1 MKKLLCLL
9 LSLLMVLPCT
19 ACANNGDDTDTTPD
33 SGDATEAGTQEFF
46 PAVKSAKYDE
56 TFQMIAIQRP
66 AGEWYYAEE
75 LTNEVLNDAV
85 YTMNQTVNNYL
96 GVTIQY
102 ENISSVTTGGEVF
115 STVSPTIQAGDDAY
129 QCCILHPYYS
139 YNSFIGQNYAYD
151 FYELSSLDLEQ
162 SYWNKSVI
170 DSLAINDNAYIALGD
185 FCSYTLNILYVNKNL
200 MKNAG
205 RDMPYDKVRNGSW
218 TQDEFFALTQ
228 GLYIDN
234 DGDGKRNNSDIYGFT
249 GMWDANGSAMLQAAD
264 IYVATR
270 NEDGMFELSLEGDR
284 LVDFYEK
291 LFNWS
296 KDESTYIWDY
306 GNKAN
311 SEKIAAFLDGHGY
324 FTLESLGIQ
333 NLSADFD
340 VGILPL
346 PKYDKNQENYKHVNW
361 GNNIVVPTSIKD
373 PSMVGDVL
381 EMMAY
386 YSRTIVQEAYY
397 DTVLQYKVSN
407 APDDRE
413 MVELIYDT
421 VTYDPG
427 IAFCD
432 GNSGLWN
439 LVYLACF
446 GLTQNKP
453 KIASYLKSN
462 SRTAQKGLDDLFKDK

>member
-9 LSLLMVLPCT
+9 LALLMVLPCT
-19 ACANNGDDTDTTPD
+19 ACANSGDDTETSAGTSDV
-33 SGDATEAGTQEFF
+33 TEAETKEFF
-46 PAVKSAKYDE
+46 PDVQRTNYNE
-56 TFQMIAIQRP
+56 TFQMIAMQRP
-66 AGEWYYAEE
+66 VGEWYYAEE
-75 LTNEVLNDAV
+75 LTNEVLNDAI
-85 YTMNQTVNNYL
+85 YDMNQRVNDYL

-102 ENISSVTTGGEVF
+102 ENLTNIVTGGEVF
-115 STVSPTIQAGDDAY
+115 TTVSPTIQAGDDAY
-129 QCCILHPYYS
+129 QVCILHPYYS

-151 FYELSSLDLEQ
+151 FYDLTSLDFDQ
-162 SYWNKSVI
+162 AYWNKKVI
-170 DSLAINDNAYIALGD
+170 DQLAINDHAYIALGD

-205 RDMPYDKVRNGSW
+205 RAMPYDKVRNGTW
-218 TQDEFFALTQ
+218 TEDEFVSITKE
-228 GLYIDN
+228 LYIDK
-234 DGDGKRNNSDIYGFT
+234 DGDGKRNNADIYGFA
-249 GMWDANGSAMLQAAD
+249 GMWDANGSAMLQASD

-270 NEDGMFELSLEGDR
+270 NEDGMFELSLDSTR
-284 LVDFYEK
+284 LTDFYDK
-291 LFNWS
+291 LFTWS

-306 GNKAN
+306 GNKFN
-311 SEKIAAFLDGHGY
+311 TEKIAAFLDGHGY
-324 FTLESLGIQ
+324 FTLEELGTQ

-346 PKYDKNQENYKHVNW
+346 PKYDVNQENYSHVNW
-361 GNNIVVPTSIKD
+361 GNNIVVPTTIKN
-373 PSMVGDVL
+373 PTMVGDVL

-386 YSRTIVQEAYY
+386 YSKTVVQQAYY

-421 VTYDPG
+421 VVYDPG

-432 GNSGLWN
+432 GNMGLWN
-439 LVYLACF
+439 LVYIACF
-446 GLTQNKP
+446 GLTQNKT

-462 SRTAQKGLDDLFKDK
+462 SKTAQKWLNDLFKDK

>member
-9 LSLLMVLPCT
+9 LALLMVLPCA
-19 ACANNGDDTDTTPD
+19 ACANSGDDTGTDASSD
-33 SGDATEAGTQEFF
+33 AATEAETKEFF
-46 PAVKSAKYDE
+46 PDVKSAKYNE
-56 TFQMIAIQRP
+56 TFQMIAMSRP
-66 AGEWYYAEE
+66 VGEWYYAEE
-75 LTNEVLNDAV
+75 LTNDVLNDAV
-85 YTMNQTVNNYL
+85 YDMNQRVNDYL

-102 ENISSVTTGGEVF
+102 ENLTNIVTGGEVF
-115 STVSPTIQAGDDAY
+115 TTVSPTIQAGDDAY
-129 QCCILHPYYS
+129 QVCILHPYYS

-151 FYELSSLDLEQ
+151 FRDLTSLDLEQ
-162 SYWNKSVI
+162 PYWNKTVI
-170 DSLAINDNAYIALGD
+170 DQLAINDHAYIALGD

-218 TQDEFFALTQ
+218 TEDEFIALTKE
-228 GLYIDN
+228 LYVDK
-234 DGDGKRNNSDIYGFT
+234 DGDGKRNKADVYGFA

-270 NEDGMFELSLEGDR
+270 NEDGMFELSLDSTR
-284 LVDFYEK
+284 LTDFYDK
-291 LFNWS
+291 LFTWS

-311 SEKIAAFLDGHGY
+311 TDKIAPFLDGHGY
-324 FTLESLGIQ
+324 FTLEDLGTQ

-346 PKYDKNQENYKHVNW
+346 PKYDTNQENYRHVNW
-361 GNNIVVPTSIKD
+361 GNNIVVPTSIKN

-381 EMMAY
+381 EMMSY
-386 YSRTIVQEAYY
+386 YSRTVVQQAYY

-413 MVELIYDT
+413 MVELIYNT
-421 VTYDPG
+421 VVYDPG

-432 GNSGLWN
+432 GNMGLWN
-439 LVYLACF
+439 LVYIACF

-453 KIASYLKSN
+453 KIASYLKAN
-462 SRTAQKGLDDLFKDK
+462 SKTAQRWLDDLFKDK